1 MKLEDLIEMDQH
13 QVMVDRNIR
22 IRIKG
27 QIESI
32 SEELRKLKHS
42 IDISDISLVHDMSS
56 EISKAEAILERISQ
70 KL

>member
-27 QIESI
+27 QIEPI

-42 IDISDISLVHDMSS
+42 IDISDIDLVHDMSS